1 MKRLTCLLL
10 ASCACTLCLRAQD
23 RGKIKEAMSR
33 YAYEEVIAATSEI
46 DSLDEECLE
55 WRLQACEALRKWS
68 DVEKLLAARLERDT
82 MVVKTWADL
91 AACYRRIGNTRK
103 SAEYYGRA
111 VGLAPESNYLRRQ
124 YIQSLF
130 DVDDW
135 QQAKQAC
142 HEWLKKDS
150 TSAEAYRLLGQTYE
164 LMDSLEFAFL
174 GYRVAYHLDSLD
186 AQTVARVA
194 NLFNSNEQY
203 QDALEV
209 TETYRLTDTTDV
221 DVNRQNAKAYCMLR
235 RYPEAI
241 SRYEALKQMGD
252 NSFLTYYYLGV
263 AYYGDNWFYGAY
275 DNMKEALKKSPATP
289 ANVNALIYFARS
301 AVRTSW
307 KDEGVKAMEQ
317 AIELTQPADSVIGKL
332 YGLLA
337 ECYHYQGDWQKE
349 ADGMLKQYEYTRNP
363 ALLYN
368 IGIRYEL
375 LKNRELA
382 IRYLRKYMEAVPE
395 PERYERDEQ
404 GNIIED
410 KITPYQDARRRIRKM
425 EEEQFFEGEG
435 GK

>member
-10 ASCACTLCLRAQD
+10 GMYVCTLCLWAQD
-23 RGKIKEAMSR
+23 KGKVEEALNR
-33 YAYEEVIAATSEI
+33 YAYEEVMKATSEI
-46 DSLDEECLE
+46 DSLDEECLD
-55 WRLQACEALRKWS
+55 WRLQACKALHRWG
-68 DVEKLLAARLERDT
+68 DVEKLLLMRLERDT
-82 MVVKTWADL
+82 TAVKTWADL
-91 AACYRRIGNTRK
+91 AECYRRIGNTRK
-103 SAEYYGRA
+103 SAEYYGKA
-111 VGLAPESNYLRRQ
+111 VEFAPESNYLRRQ

-130 DVDDW
+130 DMDDW
-135 QQAKQAC
+135 QQAKLVC
-142 HEWLKKDS
+142 HDWLEKDS

-164 LMDSLEFAFL
+164 LMDSLEIAFL
-174 GYRVAYHLDSLD
+174 GYRAAYHLDSLD
-186 AQTVARVA
+186 ARTVARIA

-203 QDALEV
+203 QDALKV
-209 TETYRLTDTTDV
+209 TETFRQTDTTNV
-221 DVNRQNAKAYCMLR
+221 DVNRQNAKAYCMLH

-263 AYYGDNWFYGAY
+263 AYYGDNWFYGTY
-275 DNMKEALKKSPATP
+275 ENMKEALKKSPATP
-289 ANVNALIYFARS
+289 ANINALIYFARS
-301 AVRTSW
+301 AARTSW
-307 KDEGVKAMEQ
+307 KNEGVAAMEQ
-317 AIELTQPADSVIGKL
+317 AIGLTLPTDSVMGKL
-332 YGLLA
+332 YGILA

-395 PERYERDEQ
+395 AERYERDEQ
-404 GNIIED
+404 GKIIEE

-425 EEEQFFEGEG
+425 EEELFFEGG
-435 GK
+435 A